1 MPIDCSNPTNSVGAT
16 AASPWVGIEAVK
28 SDYNSWVAYISEVN
42 GLLDLARGRLTS
54 ELQPELLAKGDKE
67 AYGLVAKLAVK
78 MGGFKGKTVFIRP
91 DQWPSFTNKNQETI
105 KLRDLAVEG
114 CGLLEQAG
122 IWLRKF
128 GSDIDYGD
136 LDTWE
141 DARKKGPPGWRTIAG
156 WAGAVVGVV
165 AVLGAVGYA
174 LTAVASARRAGGPRA
189 PAARRTNGRRT
200 NGQYR

>member
-42 GLLDLARGRLTS
+42 GLLALARGRLAA
-54 ELQPELLAKGDKE
+54 ELLPALKEKGDTD
-67 AYGLVAKLAVK
+67 GVTLVMKLVVK
-78 MGGFKGKTVFIRP
+78 MGGFAGKTKFIRP
-91 DQWPSFTNKNQETI
+91 DAWPSFTNKNQETL

-141 DARKKGPPGWRTIAG
+141 DARKKGPPGWRSIAG
-156 WAGAVVGVV
+156 WAGIVVGAV
-165 AVLGAVGYA
+165 AVLGAAGYA
-174 LTAVASARRAGGPRA
+174 LTAIASARRAGGPRRA
-189 PAARRTNGRRT
+189 PARRTNG
-200 NGQYR
+200 YR

>member
-1 MPIDCSNPTNSVGAT
+1 MPIDCSNPTNSLGAT
-16 AASPWVGIEAVK
+16 AASPWIGIEAVK

-42 GLLDLARGRLTS
+42 GLLNLASDRLTK
-54 ELQPELLAKGDKE
+54 ELLPEMKAKGDKDG
-67 AYGLVAKLAVK
+67 ATLVVKLVVK
-78 MGGFKGKTVFIRP
+78 ISGFRGKTQFIDP
-91 DQWPSFTNKNQETI
+91 AVWPSFTNKNQETL
-105 KLRDLAVEG
+105 KLRDLAVDG

-122 IWLRKF
+122 IWLRKY
-128 GSDIDYGD
+128 GDDIDYGN

-141 DARKKGPPGWRTIAG
+141 DARKKGPPGWRSIVG
-156 WAGAVVGVV
+156 WGAVVVGSV

-189 PAARRTNGRRT
+189 PARRTNGRRT